1 MHEFSRR
8 LFNEDLAPVPMSD
21 RHWGVY
27 SVFAMWMAIIHSIA
41 NYAFATGL
49 FMLGLKPWQIV
60 LALLVGV
67 LIDLWFMNRMG
78 VIGHRTGVPFAVLA
92 RASFGVYGANIPAIA
107 RAIMAIFWYGI
118 QTWLASSAVV
128 VLAIQL
134 HPSLEQYSHTTVLGL
149 SQIGWIAFL
158 ALSVL
163 QLLILNR
170 GMEYIRKLQDYVTGP
185 IVWII
190 MMVAAGWLMYKS
202 GWQFSLNIG
211 VKEISAGEQFH
222 QTLVAI
228 GLTAATWFT
237 LILNFADYARF
248 TKTENG
254 MKMGNRLGL
263 PLNYAAFALAS
274 VLTAIGS
281 LIVFGKAI
289 SDPVELI
296 TFIDNPLVTIVG
308 AVAFIL
314 ATLGINVVG
323 NFVSAAYDIS
333 NIAPDKISF
342 RRGGLISG
350 IIAVVILPW
359 HLYSSPVVINYFLGG
374 LGAFLAPLVGII
386 LVDYYKVRNEQ
397 IDVPSLYSADPE
409 SKYFYHKGFNLK
421 AIAAFLPSAG
431 LSCVLA
437 LVPVF
442 APIAP
447 FSWIVGL
454 ILASLLYKSFMS
466 RASLSGTSAKQVAR
480 GTIAGK

>member
-1 MHEFSRR
+1 MQGFSRR
-8 LFNEDLAPVPMSD
+8 LFNEDLAPVPMYE

-49 FMLGLKPWQIV
+49 FLFGLKPWQIV

-92 RASFGVYGANIPAIA
+92 RASFGIYGANIPALV
-107 RAIMAIFWYGI
+107 RATMAIFWYGI

-128 VLAIQL
+128 VLAVQIF
-134 HPSLEQYSHTTVLGL
+134 PSLSQYSQTHILGL
-149 SQIGWIAFL
+149 SQIGWVSFL

-190 MMVAAGWLMYKS
+190 MMVAAGWLLHKS
-202 GWQFSLNIG
+202 GWKFSFNLS

-254 MKMGNRLGL
+254 MKTGNRLGL

-274 VLTAIGS
+274 VLTSIGS

-296 TFIDNPLVTIVG
+296 TFIDNPIVTIVG
-308 AVAFIL
+308 AIAFIL

-333 NIAPDKISF
+333 NVAPDKISF

-374 LGAFLAPLVGII
+374 LAAFLAPLVGII
-386 LVDYYKVRNEQ
+386 LVDYYRVRNEQ
-397 IDVPSLYSADPE
+397 IDVPSLYSSDPA
-409 SKYFYHKGFNLK
+409 SKYYYHKGFNLK

-437 LVPVF
+437 LVPTF
-442 APIAP
+442 ALVAP

-454 ILASLLYKSFMS
+454 VLSAWLYKSFM
-466 RASLSGTSAKQVAR
+466 RQGSLPKTPIQQAR
-480 GTIAGK
+480 TA

>member
-1 MHEFSRR
+1 MQEFSRR
-8 LFNEDLAPVPMSD
+8 LFNEDLAPVPIAD

-49 FMLGLKPWQIV
+49 FLTGLKPWQIV
-60 LALLVGV
+60 VALLVGV

-92 RASFGVYGANIPAIA
+92 RASFGIYGANIPALV
-107 RAIMAIFWYGI
+107 RATMAIFWYGI

-128 VLAIQL
+128 VLAIQIYPPL
-134 HPSLEQYSHTTVLGL
+134 VEYSKVSILGL
-149 SQIGWIAFL
+149 SQIGWVAFL
-158 ALSVL
+158 LLSAL
-163 QLLILNR
+163 QLVILNR

-190 MMVAAGWLMYKS
+190 MMIAAGWLMHKS
-202 GWQFSLNIG
+202 GWQFSLNVG
-211 VKEISAGEQFH
+211 VKDISAGEQFH

-254 MKMGNRLGL
+254 MKLGNRLGL

-274 VLTAIGS
+274 VLTSIGS

-296 TFIDNPLVTIVG
+296 TFIDNPAVTIVG

-333 NIAPDKISF
+333 NVSPDKISF

-350 IIAVVILPW
+350 IIAIVILPW
-359 HLYSSPVVINYFLGG
+359 HLYSSPIVINYFLGA
-374 LGAFLAPLVGII
+374 LAAFLAPLVGII
-386 LVDYYKVRNEQ
+386 LVDYYKIRSEK
-397 IDVPSLYSADPE
+397 IDVDALYSSSVT
-409 SKYFYHKGFNLK
+409 SKYYYYKGFNLR

-431 LSCVLA
+431 ISCVLA
-437 LVPVF
+437 LVPAF
-442 APIAP
+442 AVIAP

-454 ILASLLYKSFMS
+454 VLSVALYSKFMKQETS
-466 RASLSGTSAKQVAR
+466 VGATSSLSSGNAS
-480 GTIAGK
+480 I

>member
-1 MHEFSRR
+1 
-8 LFNEDLAPVPMSD
+8 
-21 RHWGVY
+21 
-27 SVFAMWMAIIHSIA
+27 
-41 NYAFATGL
+41 
-49 FMLGLKPWQIV
+49 
-60 LALLVGV
+60 
-67 LIDLWFMNRMG
+67 
-78 VIGHRTGVPFAVLA
+78 
-92 RASFGVYGANIPAIA
+92 
-107 RAIMAIFWYGI
+107 
-118 QTWLASSAVV
+118 
-128 VLAIQL
+128 
-134 HPSLEQYSHTTVLGL
+134 
-149 SQIGWIAFL
+149 
-158 ALSVL
+158 
-163 QLLILNR
+163 
-170 GMEYIRKLQDYVTGP
+170 MEYIRKLQDYVTGP

-190 MMVAAGWLMYKS
+190 MMVAAGWLLHKS
-202 GWQFSLNIG
+202 GWKFSFNLS

-254 MKMGNRLGL
+254 MKTGNRLGL

-274 VLTAIGS
+274 VLTSIGS

-296 TFIDNPLVTIVG
+296 TFIDNPIVTIVG
-308 AVAFIL
+308 AIAFIL

-333 NIAPDKISF
+333 NVAPDKISF

-374 LGAFLAPLVGII
+374 LAAFLAPLVGII
-386 LVDYYKVRNEQ
+386 LVDYYRVRNEQ
-397 IDVPSLYSADPE
+397 IDVPSLYSSDPA
-409 SKYFYHKGFNLK
+409 SKYYYHKGFNLK

-437 LVPVF
+437 LVPTF
-442 APIAP
+442 ALVAP

-454 ILASLLYKSFMS
+454 ILSAWLYKSFM
-466 RASLSGTSAKQVAR
+466 RQGSLPKTPIQQAR
-480 GTIAGK
+480 TA